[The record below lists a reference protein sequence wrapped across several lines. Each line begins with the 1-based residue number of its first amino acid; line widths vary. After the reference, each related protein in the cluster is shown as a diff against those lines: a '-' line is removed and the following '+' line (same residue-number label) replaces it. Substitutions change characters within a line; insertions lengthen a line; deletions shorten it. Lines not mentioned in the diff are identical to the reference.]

1 MSVVKIVCRTETDM
15 LINLASILV
24 IKGELLGW
32 VKFGIKYEIQI
43 WNFGT
48 KHEYK
53 GETASCVADFIT

>member
-1 MSVVKIVCRTETDM
+1 M

-53 GETASCVADFIT
+53 GETASCLADFIT